1 MHGPAIAESIP
12 CGKERRE
19 KRMSFSEKRKN
30 LKAILEMYCEQEMK
44 VYEKYDKMPPHRFS
58 KEYREKMDNL
68 MKKME
73 K

>member
-1 MHGPAIAESIP
+1 
-12 CGKERRE
+12 
-19 KRMSFSEKRKN
+19 MSFSEKRKN